1 MRYTFFV
8 SIPQKVEV
16 EASSEEEAIQEIYRR
31 LNKTEYDY
39 VEIEGVVEVNS
50 SR

>member
-8 SIPQKVEV
+8 SIPQEVEV

-31 LNKTEYDY
+31 LGKTEYDY
-39 VEIEGVVEVNS
+39 VEIRKVVEVDS

>member
-16 EASSEEEAIQEIYRR
+16 EAGSEEEAIQEIYRR

-39 VEIEGVVEVNS
+39 VEIERVVEVNS
-50 SR
+50 SK